1 MGGGIR
7 GPGNGLGSPWPEC
20 VQRLALLDR
29 RGVSRGDFAGVAS
42 RQGDGWLP
50 VPRLGEG
57 QFQRWFFSISWFGI
71 AAGRDWRRSHRA
83 GQGRFHHGAVRGV
96 CAADGVG
103 VGPPDYHSNVGRRG
117 ASDGGAVAVEFQSGQ
132 WAMGDWA
139 RRFAGVHWGDLLGG
153 ACIGDRSVH
162 QPCVVVAFG
171 AWPSGGLC
179 GGKLGGGGV
188 CRADG
193 VGQVS
198 VGVPAGAVSRRDV
211 DRRRFHDANYRPAQ
225 SAPDSR
231 VDHLRDGGGGRRV
244 RRLADPE

>member
-1 MGGGIR
+1 MHCGQFSLSSVGRQAISCARPLGQRDESGQTRQQPTPAHHQHHMGGGIR

-103 VGPPDYHSNVGRRG
+103 VGPPDDHSNVGWRG
-117 ASDGGAVAVEFQSGQ
+117 AGDGGAVAVEFQSGQ
-132 WAMGDWA
+132 
-139 RRFAGVHWGDLLGG
+139 
-153 ACIGDRSVH
+153 
-162 QPCVVVAFG
+162 
-171 AWPSGGLC
+171 
-179 GGKLGGGGV
+179 
-188 CRADG
+188 
-193 VGQVS
+193 
-198 VGVPAGAVSRRDV
+198 
-211 DRRRFHDANYRPAQ
+211 
-225 SAPDSR
+225 
-231 VDHLRDGGGGRRV
+231 
-244 RRLADPE
+244 